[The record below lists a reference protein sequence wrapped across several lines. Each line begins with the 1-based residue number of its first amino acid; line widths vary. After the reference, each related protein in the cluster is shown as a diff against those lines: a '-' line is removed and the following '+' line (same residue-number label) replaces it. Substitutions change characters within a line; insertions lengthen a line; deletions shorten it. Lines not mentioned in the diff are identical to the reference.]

1 MNGSASAA
9 TTWPLVDSRV
19 FRQRVR
25 QRIGI
30 DGILMRGLIT
40 LFGAWLC
47 LFLILPLLQVLL
59 RSLQS
64 KTGEFV
70 GLANYIAY
78 FSNPTISWSLGNS
91 LYISIISTMITVG
104 LALVYAY
111 ALART
116 TLPGR
121 GVLRTLAM
129 LPIFAP
135 SLMQALAF
143 IYIFGNNGI
152 FTRLSGINIR
162 LYGSTGIIM
171 SEVFY
176 AFPHALIILIAAL
189 SLADA
194 RLYEAAQA
202 LGASSTRIFFTVTL
216 PSIRYGL
223 ISAMFVVF
231 TLAITDFGAPKVVG
245 GDYDVL
251 ATDIYNK
258 VIGQQ
263 DFGMGATISVVLL
276 IPAVLAFVID
286 RIVQRRQIAQ
296 VTASIT
302 PLGPKRHGRVVQA
315 ILFAYSLMIVGF
327 ILGVYGVV
335 MVGAFVRNWPYDFSL
350 TLKHFDFYSMG
361 GYRVLWNSLQM
372 ATITAI
378 VGTILVFCSAYLIEK
393 TKVWAQGRSAVY
405 LLSIVPLAIPGT
417 VLGLAYIFSFNDP
430 RSPFNSLYGTMAILA
445 ISTIIHYYTVPYL
458 TATTALKQIDPEFEA
473 IGASLDAPFYR
484 TFWRVT
490 VPMALP
496 AIISIAMY
504 FFLNAMVTISAVVFL
519 FVPGKELAAL
529 AVMLLDDSGESAQA
543 MAMSLLII
551 SIGLSA
557 RVLFYLLTRGIEWR
571 SQAWTR
577 R

>member
-1 MNGSASAA
+1 MIR
-9 TTWPLVDSRV
+9 L
-19 FRQRVR
+19 
-25 QRIGI
+25 
-30 DGILMRGLIT
+30 LIT
-40 LFGAWLC
+40 LFAVWLGA
-47 LFLILPLLQVLL
+47 FLVLPLLQVLL

-70 GLANYIAY
+70 GLANYVAY
-78 FSNPTISWSLGNS
+78 FATPAISRALGNS
-91 LYISIISTMITVG
+91 LYVSIVSMVVTVG

-111 ALART
+111 ALVRT
-116 TLPGR
+116 TMPGR
-121 GVLRTLAM
+121 GILRTLAM

-152 FTRLSGINIR
+152 FTRLTGINIR

-176 AFPHALIILIAAL
+176 AFPHVLIVLITAF

-202 LGASSTRIFFTVTL
+202 LGASSRRIFFTVTL

-223 ISAMFVVF
+223 ISAAFVAF

-263 DFGMGATISVVLL
+263 DFGMGATISVLLL
-276 IPAVLAFVID
+276 IPAVLAFIID
-286 RIVQRRQIAQ
+286 RIVQRRQVAQ
-296 VTASIT
+296 VTASST
-302 PLGPKRHGRVVQA
+302 PLGPKRHGRVTQA
-315 ILFAYSLMIVGF
+315 VFFAYCLLIVGF
-327 ILGVYGVV
+327 ILSVYGVV
-335 MVGAFVRNWPYDFSL
+335 LVGAFAKNWPYDFSF

-361 GYRVLWNSLQM
+361 GYKVLWNSLQM
-372 ATITAI
+372 ATITALI
-378 VGTILVFCSAYLIEK
+378 GTILVFCSAYLVEK
-393 TKVWAQGRSAVY
+393 TKVWAQGRSVVY
-405 LLSIVPLAIPGT
+405 LLSIMPLAIPGT

-430 RSPFNSLYGTMAILA
+430 RSPINFLYGTMGILVL
-445 ISTIIHYYTVPYL
+445 STIVHYYTVPYL

-504 FFLNAMVTISAVVFL
+504 FFLNAMVTISAAVFL

-543 MAMSLLII
+543 MAMSSLII
-551 SIGLSA
+551 SIGLGA
-557 RVLFYLLTRGIEWR
+557 RVVFYLLTRGIERR